1 MGIVFAIVSVVAAYL
16 MGAIPFG
23 VAIVR
28 VVSGKDVR
36 SVGSGRTG
44 GTNAMRAAGF
54 GAGLLTAILDILKGT
69 FAVWLASALT
79 GGVHWIEVLAGVMAV
94 LGHNYSIFAAQRV
107 TSESGRTRLKFSGG
121 AGGAPSVGAA
131 SGLWIWSAL
140 IMIPL
145 GALILFGVGYA
156 SVATMS
162 AGLIATAIF
171 AVRAIFFGGPWEYVA
186 YGITIFVLQVWA
198 LRPNIKR
205 LMEGTERMIGW
216 RARRREAKMAA
227 QSGSQ
232 PE

>member
-69 FAVWLASALT
+69 LAVWLASALT

-94 LGHNYSIFAAQRV
+94 AMV
-107 TSESGRTRLKFSGG
+107 TAGR
-121 AGGAPSVGAA
+121 
-131 SGLWIWSAL
+131 
-140 IMIPL
+140 
-145 GALILFGVGYA
+145 LF
-156 SVATMS
+156 
-162 AGLIATAIF
+162 L
-171 AVRAIFFGGPWEYVA
+171 
-186 YGITIFVLQVWA
+186 
-198 LRPNIKR
+198 
-205 LMEGTERMIGW
+205 
-216 RARRREAKMAA
+216 
-227 QSGSQ
+227 
-232 PE
+232 